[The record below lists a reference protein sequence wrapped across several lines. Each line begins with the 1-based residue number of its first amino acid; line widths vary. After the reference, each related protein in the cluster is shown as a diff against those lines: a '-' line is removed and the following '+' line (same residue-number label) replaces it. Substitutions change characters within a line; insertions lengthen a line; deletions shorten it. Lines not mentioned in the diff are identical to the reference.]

1 MASHKGKDSPS
12 FGSSDLDRRV
22 RQQRDLSAS
31 VPAGVRFSGS
41 GPLWRSH
48 NPMGGQKVRKLLN
61 TLGSKNNMRE
71 WAARN
76 AYTLTFLTIMFFI
89 TWIIYFIMEVL
100 VGN

>member
-1 MASHKGKDSPS
+1 
-12 FGSSDLDRRV
+12 
-22 RQQRDLSAS
+22 
-31 VPAGVRFSGS
+31 
-41 GPLWRSH
+41 
-48 NPMGGQKVRKLLN
+48 MGGQKVRKLLN